1 LKANKTGQRTGA
13 IRVLRTT
20 PSPARGDIFVATHP
34 QNYSSSSGAAYSD
47 VAPLEL
53 EFVLMRISIN
63 MARRRRFLARDKSV
77 FHLCSSVAK
86 ISRAWNRPQQEM
98 PTA

>member
-1 LKANKTGQRTGA
+1 MIQ
-13 IRVLRTT
+13 V
-20 PSPARGDIFVATHP
+20 P
-34 QNYSSSSGAAYSD
+34 SGAAYSD

-53 EFVLMRISIN
+53 EFVLIRILQIYR
-63 MARRRRFLARDKSV
+63 AYGAFLCDKSV

-86 ISRAWNRPQQEM
+86 ISQAWNRPQKEM